1 MNAQERQER
10 ARLGAGTRWSK
21 PGARERQADAA
32 RAAMYRRLRDQVDP
46 DGVMSPD
53 ELADAIRAATAA
65 TPRVS
70 VSPNYGRTKTMSRR
84 EYVRRIL
91 ARCYVAMAEVD
102 YDLRRWRE
110 SVHPR

>member
-1 MNAQERQER
+1 
-10 ARLGAGTRWSK
+10 
-21 PGARERQADAA
+21 
-32 RAAMYRRLRDQVDP
+32 
-46 DGVMSPD
+46 
-53 ELADAIRAATAA
+53 
-65 TPRVS
+65 
-70 VSPNYGRTKTMSRR
+70 MSRR

>member
-1 MNAQERQER
+1 VNAQERQER

-65 TPRVS
+65 NAARL
-70 VSPNYGRTKTMSRR
+70 R
-84 EYVRRIL
+84 L
-91 ARCYVAMAEVD
+91 AK
-102 YDLRRWRE
+102 LRKDQDHE
-110 SVHPR
+110 PT